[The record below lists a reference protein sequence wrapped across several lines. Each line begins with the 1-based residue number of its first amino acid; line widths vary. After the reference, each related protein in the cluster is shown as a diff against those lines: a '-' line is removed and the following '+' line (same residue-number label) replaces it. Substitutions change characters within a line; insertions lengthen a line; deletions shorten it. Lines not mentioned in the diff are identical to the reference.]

1 MRLVVSIA
9 KRYVGRGLDLLDLIQ
24 EGNTGL
30 LRAVEKF
37 DPDKANEKDPREYE
51 RRMLMDTYKTFGCGS
66 GEPTFRYSLIDG
78 VKEGHLI
85 NAVIVDAR
93 TEITTQLLSEEG
105 YSVFII
111 DDEGEEQEETFFKRD
126 FAKKFLSEETNRALC
141 KAFFENAYK
150 DPISN
155 EIGKTIKEQKV

>member
-1 MRLVVSIA
+1 M
-9 KRYVGRGLDLLDLIQ
+9 LL
-24 EGNTGL
+24 
-30 LRAVEKF
+30 
-37 DPDKANEKDPREYE
+37 
-51 RRMLMDTYKTFGCGS
+51 DTYKTFGCGS

-78 VKEGHLI
+78 VKDGYLI

-126 FAKKFLSEETNRALC
+126 FAKKFLSEETNRAFC
-141 KAFFENAYK
+141 KAFFENAFKAYITDSELRDIIEK
-150 DPISN
+150 REYACLAISPVRQ
-155 EIGKTIKEQKV
+155 EISQVSA